1 MVERGEEVRLAAR
14 ALLARM
20 RPLVREGPEAPATD
34 PTLAEANALLVRA
47 RAAVPESPLI
57 AAMRPLE
64 AGSTLAELTTRLA
77 ALERA
82 ITFV

>member
-14 ALLARM
+14 ALLARVL
-20 RPLVREGPEAPATD
+20 PHARERAETPATGD
-34 PTLAEANALLVRA
+34 ALAEANALLARA

>member
-1 MVERGEEVRLAAR
+1 MERGEEVRLAAR
-14 ALLARM
+14 ALLARVQ
-20 RPLVREGPEAPATD
+20 PLVKEGADAPATG
-34 PTLAEANALLVRA
+34 PTLAEANALLALA
-47 RAAVPESPLI
+47 RTAVPESALI

-64 AGSTLAELTTRLA
+64 AGSTLAHLTTRLA

>member
-14 ALLARM
+14 ALLGRV
-20 RPLVREGPEAPATD
+20 RPQVNEGAETPATGS
-34 PTLAEANALLVRA
+34 TLAEANALLVRA

>member
-14 ALLARM
+14 ALLGRV
-20 RPLVREGPEAPATD
+20 RPLAREGAGTPATD
-34 PTLAEANALLVRA
+34 DALAEANALLALA

-64 AGSTLAELTTRLA
+64 ARSTLAELATRLA

>member
-14 ALLARM
+14 ALLARVL
-20 RPLVREGPEAPATD
+20 PHARERAETPATGD
-34 PTLAEANALLVRA
+34 ALAEANALLVLA